1 MLYEKL
7 KPLIEKTL
15 GFHVKNAPG
24 VIMGVYMV
32 DYAYELLDSLYPDRD
47 SYVLNAICETRV
59 CLIDAIQVLTGCTVG
74 NKYLRLDALDIGRY
88 ALTLYNRD
96 TALGFRVYM
105 DLGKI
110 DKNVY
115 PELFAF
121 FNKSR
126 DYKSASRSTLS
137 EKTIDEFY
145 KAERSVLSFQKVKV
159 NLPAKD
165 DLAPAAV
172 CAICRESFLI
182 ACSDDLQNPVC
193 GYCSKLAQNKAVP
206 FQITE

>member
-96 TALGFRVYM
+96 TAVGFRVYM

-110 DKNVY
+110 DKTVY

-126 DYKSASRSTLS
+126 DYKSASRSKLS
-137 EKTIDEFY
+137 ENTIAEFY

-165 DLAPAAV
+165 DLTPAAV
-172 CAICRESFLI
+172 CGTCGESFLI
-182 ACSDDLQNPVC
+182 ACGDDLQNPVC
-193 GYCSKLAQNKAVP
+193 GYCSKLAQNKALP
-206 FQITE
+206 FQVTE